1 MKVDLPELQPERLP
15 LLKIAFREL
24 HQVVQSGALVV
35 AAYSLMQRPPHHLH
49 RVALRR
55 PRGQGIQTDATPGV
69 LHVSPD
75 PLACVTAVVVCGEV
89 QLFVAAVSPPQMVEQ
104 LDEKLPVLAPEQ
116 RPRTAPSVVVE
127 GGAALPEEA

>member
-1 MKVDLPELQPERLP
+1 MDTRLTSRRGPLQTIVDLPELQPERLP

-69 LHVSPD
+69 LHVFPH
-75 PLACVTAVVVCGEV
+75 PLACVLES
-89 QLFVAAVSPPQMVEQ
+89 LSVARCNA
-104 LDEKLPVLAPEQ
+104 LWQ
-116 RPRTAPSVVVE
+116 R
-127 GGAALPEEA
+127 